1 MIKEENIPIRFEA
14 IVEQTQFR
22 SKNRRKLFSLFV
34 RGCRQ
39 RGIDSTMIASVRVY
53 CRGLNL
59 CKPRKVKSWDD
70 YELLKKEIRGKLH
83 PKSNERRFIWALGIS
98 FRQLATEGEIEPRI
112 RHREKGTCQ
121 SCGRYKVIEN
131 VRNMLCAQCRG
142 KASIQMRFNKLCKRF
157 TFSDEASMEIFDAL
171 LIYEKRCAADIYA
184 WMRVWALGGFLSEK
198 GINIPKLRNWGD
210 VLYLR
215 NAIKGDTK
223 PGRAQK
229 ALWALHKA
237 CNVLIE
243 KEVLDVRPPKTLGSL
258 QQQLEAISTYFYIE
272 DTYRCNLLRILSDF
286 FERTRVTITAVQT
299 VQGFA
304 YYLARNNVPIIKSWS
319 DIDILMQEAP
329 GPEEPWHSRIQTA
342 LRRLGDALE
351 EKGEIQPRI
360 PRDHISQ
367 MVGELKQFDRRI
379 YDINI
384 DFLTNIFY
392 TGHRPLTLRKY
403 IRDLNRF
410 WQWAFEHN
418 ICDPAYISHEVY
430 RKYISTIRRK
440 GHGPVYI
447 EATNSKM
454 RLYFDWLR
462 RQHHIL
468 SNPVPKKDKSR
479 QIPVRVCSK
488 QAFESLVAAL
498 GNGTLQPR
506 EGLIIYLIV
515 FHALRNYEIVESI
528 ALGFRI
534 QGPHKTFDIELPPPI
549 ISAGSYKNHRYDRI
563 IRLPVGR
570 YPWLNIL
577 VQSIVEDRAR
587 IIKQKKNK
595 YLFVSESW
603 RQGTRPMESHCVT
616 DYVGRASERICG
628 CRIAPSLLRQSA
640 AAYFADISD
649 HTLCCAMGYS
659 AKSAV
664 RFAYATREVV
674 DLVEQ

>member
-1 MIKEENIPIRFEA
+1 MIKEENIPIRFDA
-14 IVEQTQFR
+14 LVEQIHFC
-22 SKNRRKLFSLFV
+22 SKNRCKLFSLFV

-39 RGIDSTMIASVRVY
+39 RGIDYTMIASVRVY
-53 CRGLNL
+53 SRGLNL

-70 YELLKKEIRGKLH
+70 YELLKEEIRGQLH
-83 PKSNERRFIWALGIS
+83 PKSNEKLFIWALGIS
-98 FRQLATEGEIEPRI
+98 FKQLAAEGEIEPRI

-131 VRNMLCAQCRG
+131 VRNMLCVQCIG
-142 KASIQMRFNKLCKRF
+142 EASIQRRFNKLCKRF
-157 TFSDEASMEIFDAL
+157 TFSDDASKEIFHAL
-171 LIYEKRCAADIYA
+171 LTYERRYAADIHA
-184 WMRVWALGGFLSEK
+184 WIRVWALGGFLSEQR
-198 GINIPKLRNWGD
+198 GNIPKLRNWAD
-210 VLYLR
+210 VLDLR

-223 PGRAQK
+223 TGRAHK
-229 ALWALHKA
+229 ALWALYKV
-237 CNVLIE
+237 CQVLIE
-243 KEVLDVRPPKTLGSL
+243 KEILDVRPPKTLGSL
-258 QQQLEAISTYFYIE
+258 QQQLDAISTYFYI
-272 DTYRCNLLRILSDF
+272 DDKYRCNLLHILRSF

-304 YYLARNNVPIIKSWS
+304 YYLARNNVPTIKSWS
-319 DIDILMQEAP
+319 DIDVLMQEAP
-329 GPEEPWHSRIQTA
+329 GPEEPWHRRIQTA

-351 EKGEIQPRI
+351 ERGEIQPRI
-360 PRDHISQ
+360 PRDHITQ
-367 MVGELKQFDRRI
+367 LIGRLRQFDRQT

-384 DFLTNIFY
+384 DFLTSIFH
-392 TGHRPLTLRKY
+392 TGRRPLTIRNY
-403 IRDLNRF
+403 IKELNRF
-410 WQWAFEHN
+410 WQWAFEHS
-418 ICDPAYISHEVY
+418 ICDPAQISHEIY
-430 RKYISTIRRK
+430 KKYISTIRRK

-468 SNPVPKKDKSR
+468 SNPVPKKKESR

-534 QGPHKTFDIELPPPI
+534 QGPRKTFDIELPFPT
-549 ISAGSYKNHRYDRI
+549 ISAGSYKNYRHDRI
-563 IRLPVGR
+563 IRLPIGR
-570 YPWLNIL
+570 YPWLNSL
-577 VQSIVEDRAR
+577 VQSIVEERAQ

-603 RQGTRPMESHCVT
+603 RQGSRPMEPHCVIQH
-616 DYVGRASERICG
+616 VARASERVCG
-628 CRIAPSLLRQSA
+628 YRITPALLRQSA
-640 AAYFADISD
+640 AAYLADISD
-649 HTLCCAMGYS
+649 HTLCRAMGYS
-659 AKSAV
+659 AESAI

-674 DLVEQ
+674 DLAEQ